1 MRGLR
6 RDRVQRRPP
15 AGGLTVAFS
24 RWEVAADPP
33 ADAIR
38 RLAEALHVPDTL
50 ARLLV
55 QRGHGAVDEAR
66 SFLRPTLDAL
76 SDPFELPD
84 MAPAVATV
92 TQAVRAG
99 SPILVHGDYDVDG
112 QCGTALL
119 TRVLREAG
127 ATVVPFL
134 PNRMRDGYDLG
145 PAGLAAARTAGA
157 GLIITCDCG
166 TTALET
172 VAEARAAGLRVVI
185 TDHHLPGELPAADAI
200 VNPRRGR
207 PDAPWADLCGAG
219 VAFKLAQALVSA
231 LGLPAH
237 LPLHLLDLVAV
248 ATVADVVP
256 LTGENRVLARFGL
269 RKLQET
275 RWTGLRALIEVAG
288 LQGKPI
294 RAGHVAFAL
303 GPRLNAAGRI
313 GEAMDGLALLLAD
326 DPADALERA
335 RRLETQNVQRQELD
349 QRILQEAVDAVER
362 DARLDEEFGLVLA
375 SETWHPGVI
384 GIVASRVVERYA
396 RPAILIAF
404 EGDTGKGSGR
414 SIPGFDLH
422 AAIAECSQH
431 LVRFGGHPMAAGVTV
446 ARDALEGFRAA
457 FNAVARAR
465 LAPED
470 LVPRRRI
477 DAVVRLDE
485 LNLDLERLLRHLEPC
500 GAGNPTPVFGVTGVA
515 VREAR
520 PVGANHLRLV
530 LQDDAGRIPAIGFDW
545 ADRVDPAWWR
555 APVDVAFQLQ
565 QNEWRGDVSLQ
576 ARIVEV
582 RPSA

>member
-1 MRGLR
+1 
-6 RDRVQRRPP
+6 
-15 AGGLTVAFS
+15 
-24 RWEVAADPP
+24 
-33 ADAIR
+33 
-38 RLAEALHVPDTL
+38 
-50 ARLLV
+50 
-55 QRGHGAVDEAR
+55 
-66 SFLRPTLDAL
+66 
-76 SDPFELPD
+76 
-84 MAPAVATV
+84 
-92 TQAVRAG
+92 
-99 SPILVHGDYDVDG
+99 VHGDYDVDG

-145 PAGLAAARTAGA
+145 PAGLAAARAAGA
-157 GLIITCDCG
+157 GLIVTCDCG
-166 TTALET
+166 TTARET
-172 VAEARAAGLRVVI
+172 VADARAAGLRVVI
-185 TDHHLPGELPAADAI
+185 TDHHVPGELPAADAI
-200 VNPRRGR
+200 VNPRRGD
-207 PDAPWADLCGAG
+207 PDAPWADLCGTG
-219 VAFKLAQALVSA
+219 VAFKLAQALVPA
-231 LGLPAH
+231 LGLPEH
-237 LPLHLLDLVAV
+237 LPLHVLDLVAM

-269 RKLQET
+269 RQLQET
-275 RWTGLRALIEVAG
+275 SWAGLRALIEVAG
-288 LQGKPI
+288 LTGKPI
-294 RAGHVAFAL
+294 RAGHVGFVL

-326 DPADALERA
+326 DPADALSRA
-335 RRLETQNVQRQELD
+335 RRLETQNTQRQDLD
-349 QRILQEAVDAVER
+349 QRILQEAVDVVER
-362 DARLDEEFGLVLA
+362 DVRLDEEYGLVLA

-396 RPAILIAF
+396 RPAILIAL

-422 AAIAECSQH
+422 AAIAECAPH
-431 LVRFGGHPMAAGVTV
+431 LLRFGGHRMAAGVTV
-446 ARDALEGFRAA
+446 ARDALDAFRAA
-457 FNAVARAR
+457 FNAAARAR

-485 LNLDLERLLRHLEPC
+485 LSFDLERLLRHLEPC

-520 PVGANHLRLV
+520 PVGANHLRLL
-530 LQDDAGRIPAIGFDW
+530 LQDEAGRIPAIGFDW

-565 QNEWRGDVSLQ
+565 QNEYRGDVSLQ

>member
-1 MRGLR
+1 
-6 RDRVQRRPP
+6 V
-15 AGGLTVAFS
+15 TVAFS
-24 RWEVAADPP
+24 RWEVAAAPP

-38 RLAEALHVPDTL
+38 RLAEALHVPQTL

-55 QRGHGAVDEAR
+55 QRGHDSVEDAR
-66 SFLRPTLDAL
+66 TFLRPTLDAL
-76 SDPFELPD
+76 SDPLDLPD

-145 PAGLAAARTAGA
+145 PAGLAAARAAGA
-157 GLIITCDCG
+157 GLIVTCDCG

-172 VAEARAAGLRVVI
+172 VAAARAAGLRVVI
-185 TDHHLPGELPAADAI
+185 TDHHLPGALPVADAI
-200 VNPRRGR
+200 VNPRRGDR
-207 PDAPWADLCGAG
+207 DAPWADLCGTG
-219 VAFKLAQALVSA
+219 VAFKLAQALVPA

-237 LPLHLLDLVAV
+237 LPLHVLDLVAL
-248 ATVADVVP
+248 ATIADVVP

-275 RWTGLRALIEVAG
+275 RWTGLKALIEVAG
-288 LQGKPI
+288 LQGRPI

-313 GEAMDGLALLLAD
+313 GEAMDGLALLLSD
-326 DPADALERA
+326 DPAEALERA
-335 RRLETQNVQRQELD
+335 RRLETQNAQRQELD
-349 QRILQEAVDAVER
+349 QRILQEAVDVVER
-362 DARLDEEFGLVLA
+362 DVRLDEEFGLVLA
-375 SETWHPGVI
+375 SDTWHPGVI

-396 RPAILIAF
+396 RPAILIAL

-422 AAIAECSQH
+422 AAIAECAPH
-431 LVRFGGHPMAAGVTV
+431 LLRFGGHPMAAGVTV

-477 DAVVRLDE
+477 DALVRLDE

-520 PVGANHLRLV
+520 PVGANHLRLM
-530 LQDDAGRIPAIGFDW
+530 LQDDVGRIPAIGFDW

>member
-1 MRGLR
+1 M
-6 RDRVQRRPP
+6 
-15 AGGLTVAFS
+15 TVAFS

-38 RLAEALHVPDTL
+38 SLADALRVPPTL

-55 QRGHGAVDEAR
+55 QRGYGAADEAQR
-66 SFLRPTLDAL
+66 FLRPTLDTL
-76 SDPFELPD
+76 GDPLELPD
-84 MAPAVATV
+84 MAPAVAAV
-92 TQAVRAG
+92 TEAVRAG
-99 SPILVHGDYDVDG
+99 TPILVHGDYDVDG
-112 QCGTALL
+112 QCGAALL
-119 TRVLREAG
+119 TRVLRAAG
-127 ATVVPFL
+127 ATVAPFL

-145 PAGLAAARTAGA
+145 PAGLAAARAAGA
-157 GLIITCDCG
+157 GLIVTCDCG
-166 TTALET
+166 TTARET
-172 VAEARAAGLRVVI
+172 VSAARAAGLRVVI
-185 TDHHLPGELPAADAI
+185 TDHHVPGELPDADAV
-200 VNPRRGR
+200 VNPRRGD
-207 PDAPWADLCGAG
+207 PDAPWADLCGTG
-219 VAFKLAQALVSA
+219 VAFKLAQALVPA
-231 LGLPAH
+231 LGLPEH
-237 LPLHLLDLVAV
+237 LPLHVLDLVAL
-248 ATVADVVP
+248 ATIADVVP

-275 RWTGLRALIEVAG
+275 RWAGVKALIEVAG

-294 RAGHVAFAL
+294 RAGHVGFVL

-326 DPADALERA
+326 DPADALARA
-335 RRLETQNVQRQELD
+335 RRLETQNAQRQELD
-349 QRILQEAVDAVER
+349 QRILQEAVDVVER
-362 DARLDEEFGLVLA
+362 DVRLDEEYGLVLA

-396 RPAILIAF
+396 RPAILVAF

-414 SIPGFDLH
+414 SIAGFDLH
-422 AAIAECSQH
+422 AAIAECAPH
-431 LVRFGGHPMAAGVTV
+431 LLRYGGHRMAAGVTV
-446 ARDALEGFRAA
+446 ARGELDAFRAA

-465 LAPED
+465 LAADD

-485 LNLDLERLLRHLEPC
+485 LSLDLERLLRHLEPC

-515 VREAR
+515 VRDAR
-520 PVGANHLRLV
+520 PVGANHLRLL
-530 LQDDAGRIPAIGFDW
+530 LQDETGKIPAIGFDW

-582 RPSA
+582 RPTA

>member
-1 MRGLR
+1 
-6 RDRVQRRPP
+6 
-15 AGGLTVAFS
+15 
-24 RWEVAADPP
+24 
-33 ADAIR
+33 
-38 RLAEALHVPDTL
+38 LHVPPTL

-55 QRGHGAVDEAR
+55 QRGHGSVEDAR
-66 SFLRPTLDAL
+66 TFLRPTLDAL
-76 SDPFELPD
+76 SDPLALPD

-92 TQAVRAG
+92 AQAVRAG

-172 VAEARAAGLRVVI
+172 VAAARAAGLRVVI

-200 VNPRRGR
+200 VNPRRGDR
-207 PDAPWADLCGAG
+207 DAPWADLCGTG
-219 VAFKLAQALVSA
+219 VAFKLAQALVPA

-237 LPLHLLDLVAV
+237 LPLHVLDLVAL
-248 ATVADVVP
+248 ATIADVVP

-269 RKLQET
+269 RKLQES
-275 RWTGLRALIEVAG
+275 RWTGLKALIEVAG
-288 LQGKPI
+288 LQGRPI

-313 GEAMDGLALLLAD
+313 GEAMDGLALLLSD
-326 DPADALERA
+326 DPAEALERA
-335 RRLETQNVQRQELD
+335 RRLETQNAQRQELD
-349 QRILQEAVDAVER
+349 QRILQEAVDLVER
-362 DARLDEEFGLVLA
+362 DVRLDEEFGLVLA
-375 SETWHPGVI
+375 SDTWHPGVI

-396 RPAILIAF
+396 RPAILIAL
-404 EGDTGKGSGR
+404 EGNTGKGSGR

-422 AAIAECSQH
+422 AAIAECSTH
-431 LVRFGGHPMAAGVTV
+431 LLRFGGHPMAAGVTV

-520 PVGANHLRLV
+520 PVGANHLRLM
-530 LQDDAGRIPAIGFDW
+530 LQDDVGRIPAIGFDW

>member
-1 MRGLR
+1 M
-6 RDRVQRRPP
+6 
-15 AGGLTVAFS
+15 TVAFS

-38 RLAEALHVPDTL
+38 RLADALRVPPTL

-55 QRGHGAVDEAR
+55 QRGHGTVEDAR

-84 MAPAVATV
+84 MAPAVTTV
-92 TQAVRAG
+92 TEAVRAG
-99 SPILVHGDYDVDG
+99 TPILVHGDYDVDG

-145 PAGLAAARTAGA
+145 PAGLAAARAAGA
-157 GLIITCDCG
+157 GLIVTCDCG
-166 TTALET
+166 TTARET
-172 VAEARAAGLRVVI
+172 VADARAAGLRVVI
-185 TDHHLPGELPAADAI
+185 TDHHVPGELPAADAI
-200 VNPRRGR
+200 VNPRRGD
-207 PDAPWADLCGAG
+207 PDAPWADLCGTG
-219 VAFKLAQALVSA
+219 VAFKLAQALVPA
-231 LGLPAH
+231 LGLPEH
-237 LPLHLLDLVAV
+237 LPLHVLDLVAM

-269 RKLQET
+269 RQLQET
-275 RWTGLRALIEVAG
+275 SWAGLRALIEVAG
-288 LQGKPI
+288 LTGKPI
-294 RAGHVAFAL
+294 RAGHVGFVL

-326 DPADALERA
+326 DPADALSRA
-335 RRLETQNVQRQELD
+335 RRLETQNTQRQDLD
-349 QRILQEAVDAVER
+349 QRILQEAVDVVER
-362 DARLDEEFGLVLA
+362 DVRLDEEYGLVLA

-396 RPAILIAF
+396 RPAILIAL

-422 AAIAECSQH
+422 AAIAECAPH
-431 LVRFGGHPMAAGVTV
+431 LLRFGGHRMAAGVTV
-446 ARDALEGFRAA
+446 ARDALDAFRAA
-457 FNAVARAR
+457 FNAAARAR

-485 LNLDLERLLRHLEPC
+485 LSFDLERLLRHLEPC

-520 PVGANHLRLV
+520 PVGANHLRLL
-530 LQDDAGRIPAIGFDW
+530 LQDEAGRIPAIGFDW

-565 QNEWRGDVSLQ
+565 RNEYRGDVSLQ

>member
-1 MRGLR
+1 
-6 RDRVQRRPP
+6 V
-15 AGGLTVAFS
+15 TVAFS
-24 RWEVAADPP
+24 RWEVAVDPP

-38 RLAEALHVPDTL
+38 RLADALRVPPTL

-55 QRGHGAVDEAR
+55 QRGYDSVEVAKG
-66 SFLRPTLDAL
+66 FLRPSLHAL
-76 SDPFELPD
+76 SDPMELPD
-84 MAPAVATV
+84 MAAAVEGVAA
-92 TQAVRAG
+92 AVRG
-99 SPILVHGDYDVDG
+99 GVPILVHGDYDVDG

-119 TRVLREAG
+119 TRLLREAG
-127 ATVVPFL
+127 AVVVPFL

-145 PAGLAAARTAGA
+145 PAGLGAARAAGA
-157 GLIITCDCG
+157 GLIVTCDCG
-166 TTALET
+166 TTAREP
-172 VAEARAAGLRVVI
+172 VAAARAAGIRVVI
-185 TDHHLPGELPAADAI
+185 TDHHLPGDLPAADAV
-200 VNPRRGR
+200 VNPRRGD

-219 VAFKLAQALVSA
+219 VAFKLAQALVPA
-231 LGLPAH
+231 LGLPDH

-275 RWTGLRALIEVAG
+275 RWPGLRALIEVAG
-288 LQGKPI
+288 LQGRPI

-313 GEAMDGLALLLAD
+313 GDAMDGLALLLAD
-326 DPADALERA
+326 DPADALARA
-335 RRLETQNVQRQELD
+335 RRLETQNAQRQELD
-349 QRILQEAVDAVER
+349 QRILQEAVGSVER
-362 DARLDEEFGLVLA
+362 EVRLDEDFGLVLA
-375 SETWHPGVI
+375 SDTWHPGVI

-396 RPAILIAF
+396 RPAILVAF
-404 EGDTGKGSGR
+404 DGDTGRGSGR

-422 AAIAECSQH
+422 AAIAACAPH
-431 LVRFGGHPMAAGVTV
+431 LVRFGGHPMAAGITV
-446 ARDALEGFRAA
+446 AREALDGFRAA
-457 FNAVARAR
+457 FNREARAR
-465 LAPED
+465 LAPDD

-477 DAVVRLDE
+477 DAVVRLSD

-500 GAGNPTPVFGVTGVA
+500 GAGNPTPVFGVTGAV

-520 PVGANHLRLV
+520 PVGANHLRLL
-530 LQDDAGRIPAIGFDW
+530 LQDENGRIPAIGFDW

>member
-1 MRGLR
+1 
-6 RDRVQRRPP
+6 V
-15 AGGLTVAFS
+15 TVAFS

-38 RLAEALHVPDTL
+38 RLAEALHVPPTL

-55 QRGHGAVDEAR
+55 QRGHGSVEDAR
-66 SFLRPTLDAL
+66 TFLRPTLDAL
-76 SDPFELPD
+76 SDPLALPD

-92 TQAVRAG
+92 ARAVRAG

-172 VAEARAAGLRVVI
+172 VAAARAAGLRVVI

-200 VNPRRGR
+200 VNPRRGDR
-207 PDAPWADLCGAG
+207 DAPWADLCGTG
-219 VAFKLAQALVSA
+219 VAFKLAQALVPA

-237 LPLHLLDLVAV
+237 LPLHVLDLVAL
-248 ATVADVVP
+248 ATIADVVP

-269 RKLQET
+269 RKLQES
-275 RWTGLRALIEVAG
+275 RWTGLKALIEVAG
-288 LQGKPI
+288 LQGRPI

-313 GEAMDGLALLLAD
+313 GEAMDGLALLLSD
-326 DPADALERA
+326 DPAEALERA
-335 RRLETQNVQRQELD
+335 RRLETQNAQRQELD
-349 QRILQEAVDAVER
+349 QRILQEAVDLVER
-362 DARLDEEFGLVLA
+362 DVRLDEEFGLVLA
-375 SETWHPGVI
+375 SDTWHPGVI

-396 RPAILIAF
+396 RPAILIAL
-404 EGDTGKGSGR
+404 EGNTGKGSGR

-422 AAIAECSQH
+422 AAIAECSTH
-431 LVRFGGHPMAAGVTV
+431 LLRFGGHPMAAGVTV

-520 PVGANHLRLV
+520 PVGANHLRLM
-530 LQDDAGRIPAIGFDW
+530 LQDDVGRIPAIGFDW